1 MSQKD
6 KKLIKSYAAKLLSSQ
21 VEFFKTQLEGMQ
33 IENNIDFLHHTRV
46 MSRRM
51 RSTIEVFQ
59 PYFGKKKSERW
70 YSAIRMLT
78 NSLTRIRDL
87 DVQIFFLEKKLSE
100 IDQNNL
106 QQGVARLLLRKKQKR
121 QVKQENVV
129 TIIDIFNKT
138 DTLDEITE
146 FINTHP
152 YEQDIFYP
160 PSKLVEL
167 AKTKIEEQL
176 VNCFSHVPFISN
188 PENKTELHGLRISIK
203 NLRYTTELFE
213 PIYPDLKEFLFV
225 LKIFQDDL
233 GKIHDDD
240 VWIED
245 LDNFML
251 KEKER
256 IQKFYGHSGPI
267 NLISPGINYLK
278 NLIVNE
284 RISAYETFLEHWN
297 KYFQEQFWSRLRDQ
311 IIEFPEIENLTFMED
326 NPEVE
331 SSKDTETEI
340 EDSTDK
346 SI

>member
-6 KKLIKSYAAKLLSSQ
+6 KKLMKSYAAKLISSQ
-21 VEFFKTQLEGMQ
+21 AEFFNTQLQGMQ
-33 IENNIDFLHHTRV
+33 TDNNIEFLHHTRV

-59 PYFGKKKSERW
+59 PYFGKKKSARW
-70 YSAIRMLT
+70 YSAIQMLT
-78 NSLTRIRDL
+78 KSLTRVRDL

-121 QVKQENVV
+121 QKKQENVV

-138 DTLDEITE
+138 NTLDEITE
-146 FINTHP
+146 FINAHP
-152 YEQDIFYP
+152 YEQDLFYP
-160 PSKLVEL
+160 PFKLVDL

-188 PENKTELHGLRISIK
+188 PENKAELHGLRISIK

-213 PIYPDLKEFLFV
+213 PIYPDLKESLSV

-245 LDNFML
+245 MDNFL
-251 KEKER
+251 LREKER

-278 NLIVNE
+278 NLIINE
-284 RISAYETFLEHWN
+284 RISTYETFLDHWN

-311 IIEFPEIENLTFMED
+311 IIEFPENENLTVMED
-326 NPEVE
+326 NPEIE
-331 SSKDTETEI
+331 TLQDNETEI